1 MSLKNYHD
9 ILGISFTAT
18 KEEIKRAYRVLALK
32 YHPDRNKTEGAEAK
46 FIEINQAYEA
56 LYEGKI
62 DNPQP
67 MSPPPVNKYERVYE
81 APTDPTEY
89 EEWLKEVK
97 RRARKNS
104 TNKTG
109 QSRKNKRNRDLEQYQ
124 SFAKKYMN
132 PLMVIIAVMSL
143 VYLIDFYLPYKN
155 NNETIINMYYSPYY
169 NSKGRAIGED
179 LFLETAYGNI
189 QVGSRDFDQLEN
201 LGFTELEVYRTRLLG
216 KPLFYKIIGE
226 EGKPMH
232 YAVMSYLSI
241 FSSIHWVMLL
251 VCLANY
257 FIRINLQLNYFLCA
271 ILIFFGFYYLM
282 GFFK

>member
-1 MSLKNYHD
+1 MKNYHA
-9 ILGISFTAT
+9 ILGVSLTAT
-18 KEEIKRAYRVLALK
+18 KEEIKRAYRTLALK
-32 YHPDRNKTEGAEAK
+32 YHPDRNKAEGAEAK

-62 DNPQP
+62 ENPQP

-104 TNKTG
+104 TNKNG
-109 QSRKNKRNRDLEQYQ
+109 QPRKNKRNRDQEQYQ
-124 SFAKKYMN
+124 SFAKTYMN
-132 PLMVIIAVMSL
+132 PLMVVIGIMSI
-143 VYLIDFYLPYKN
+143 VYLLDNYLPNRFSREGVVNIYSELRYSKGKPSGEDFYIQTTIGAIEVYVRDYN
-155 NNETIINMYYSPYY
+155 QIETIDHP
-169 NSKGRAIGED
+169 
-179 LFLETAYGNI
+179 
-189 QVGSRDFDQLEN
+189 
-201 LGFTELEVYRTRLLG
+201 ELKVCRTKIMG
-216 KPLFYKIIGE
+216 KPIAYMIVGE
-226 EGKPMH
+226 SDTIVHE
-232 YAVMSYLSI
+232 AVMSYLSL

-271 ILIFFGFYYLM
+271 ILIFFGLYYLI
-282 GFFK
+282 GLFK